1 MLKRVYVWELPVRL
15 THWLNFITIMVLC
28 FTGYYISRP
37 FIEAPHGDFLIMS
50 TMRFIHFVAAY
61 VFTISFFLRIYW
73 AFVGN
78 QYAQWGEFVPL
89 TRKVWREILG
99 DIKFYLFLQ
108 KEHAHR
114 TGHHALASFTYLGM
128 FFLFHLM
135 IVTGFA
141 LLSEFHHGPIW
152 KILGGWLV
160 PFISFQTL
168 RLIHHLLMW
177 FVIAFAIFH
186 VYAGWFIDS
195 IEKNSII
202 DSIFGGYKIV
212 DE

>member
-1 MLKRVYVWELPVRL
+1 
-15 THWLNFITIMVLC
+15 
-28 FTGYYISRP
+28 
-37 FIEAPHGDFLIMS
+37 MS
-50 TMRFIHFVAAY
+50 TMRFTHFVAAY

-78 QYAQWGEFVPL
+78 QYARWGEFVPL
-89 TRKVWREILG
+89 SRKVWREILG

-128 FFLFHLM
+128 FILFHLM

-141 LLSEFHHGPIW
+141 LLSEFHHGPVW

-160 PFISFQTL
+160 PFVSFQTL

-177 FVIAFAIFH
+177 LFIAFAILH

-202 DSIFGGYKIV
+202 DSIFSGYKVV